1 MGDWFVNA
9 PWRIRDDGGE
19 GVRLECVGEK
29 ILLADEEGSLHLAVV
44 DFFYF
49 LLDGFRKFRI
59 DFGSENAVEG
69 LL

>member
-9 PWRIRDDGGE
+9 PWRIRHDGGE

-44 DFFYF
+44 DFFHF
-49 LLDGFRKFRI
+49 LLDGFRKFRV
-59 DFGSENAVEG
+59 DFGRENAMEG